1 MDRAND
7 APAIELEQVGKVKPV
22 LLGDS
27 VKELEVI
34 KDVSFC
40 LGKGEVLALIG
51 PSGSGKS
58 TLLRMINRMEDPTSG
73 SILLCGLDIAE
84 LNVRELRRI
93 VGMVSQTP
101 ALLPG
106 TVADNIAYG
115 PKLRGQRCDPG
126 RYLGLVNLETDLLSR
141 PASALSIGQQQRMCI
156 ARALA
161 NEPEILLLDEPTSAL
176 DQTAA
181 HKIVTLLNQLN
192 RELGLTVIMVTHLM
206 EHAQAVATRVA
217 LLVRGQLIEEGPAAE
232 FFAEPS
238 TTIGRKYLQGEL
250 TDDEH

>member
-1 MDRAND
+1 MAKYLKLVD
-7 APAIELEQVGKVKPV
+7 LE
-22 LLGDS
+22 
-27 VKELEVI
+27 
-34 KDVSFC
+34 
-40 LGKGEVLALIG
+40 A
-51 PSGSGKS
+51 
-58 TLLRMINRMEDPTSG
+58 
-73 SILLCGLDIAE
+73 
-84 LNVRELRRI
+84 
-93 VGMVSQTP
+93 
-101 ALLPG
+101 
-106 TVADNIAYG
+106 
-115 PKLRGQRCDPG
+115 
-126 RYLGLVNLETDLLSR
+126 DLLQR